1 MYCEFFRQKYTI
13 WGSWGWLGAPA
24 LYHLCS
30 AHRGPDR
37 LVRHT
42 ATCARWA
49 TPFNAQQQRYLRL
62 LSARADKLKT
72 VFIKFESGSKVREK
86 EISAITICANLA
98 VPGSES
104 WQIPGKRNPIIPTLS
119 LALPLS
125 ILSAPWC
132 ARRAML
138 LLPPHAKTDPPPP
151 PAPQVL
157 APTAGSGRL

>member
-72 VFIKFESGSKVREK
+72 VFIKFESGSKVREGDF
-86 EISAITICANLA
+86 SNHNLRQ
-98 VPGSES
+98 PCRTR
-104 WQIPGKRNPIIPTLS
+104 QRI
-119 LALPLS
+119 LAD
-125 ILSAPWC
+125 PW
-132 ARRAML
+132 
-138 LLPPHAKTDPPPP
+138 
-151 PAPQVL
+151 
-157 APTAGSGRL
+157 